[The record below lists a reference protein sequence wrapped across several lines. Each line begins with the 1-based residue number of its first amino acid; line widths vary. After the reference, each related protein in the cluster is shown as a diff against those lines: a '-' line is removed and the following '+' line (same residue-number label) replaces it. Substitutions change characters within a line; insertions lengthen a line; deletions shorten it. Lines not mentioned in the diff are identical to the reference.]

1 MLLKGST
8 SAIFEVFKFGVLPFP
23 EGHPSVSGSCVTPTY
38 VVYERQSTEK
48 ETVEKVQETPIFADP
63 PDNYQTRLTGP
74 DKIENF

>member
-23 EGHPSVSGSCVTPTY
+23 EGHPSLSGSCVTPTY

-48 ETVEKVQETPIFADP
+48 ETVEKVPETPIFADP
-63 PDNYQTRLTGP
+63 QTIIGP
-74 DKIENF
+74 G